1 MPTPASRNLA
11 PTETCR
17 PRPVSLEAPGAS
29 TMQPRKAEPKA
40 VRVAA
45 IIVTWNRKADVLAV
59 VEAIGRQTFDVGCLD
74 VVVVDN
80 ASTDGTSGALCA
92 AFKPERVVENPTDAA
107 HEPDFMV
114 PATVPETVPAMA
126 PASDGS
132 TRGEPPKNT
141 VGFGSLTIVRNA
153 HNHGGCGGFNTGFA
167 YIERFLADTR
177 DTTHRDGPDYV
188 WLVDDDIDLPT
199 DALAQLVRTAEGDKT
214 IGLVGSRAVDFN
226 DRSTTIETTIY
237 FDRERG
243 RMHDAPLASS
253 PHHTAHTA
261 WIKDV
266 GGTKGPNT
274 GPFAGVRD
282 VDVVS
287 ACSMLARWEAICEVG
302 YWDYRYFIY
311 CDDADWCLRFA
322 DKGYRVVCDLD
333 AVVFHTPWYQKLTPA
348 RLYYSQRNIVWLI
361 QKTFPPM
368 RLKYATFRW
377 LASILNDC
385 LRAALH
391 RRIFHAEIIR
401 RTAADIVANR
411 GGKLDH
417 DGPPR
422 SDVIEQLRSIGA
434 MRGNQTIAV
443 LCPSTDAVRWA
454 DELRSMVKAGAGAAG
469 DGPRWVYVVRND
481 VNLDAH
487 LDGNLD
493 AHRDGPAA
501 EGVERVVYSSRP
513 RSKLFRQLAFVQ
525 RRPRA
530 VVVFD
535 QTNDFPL
542 VRGRH
547 NVHIDRKWPDQAQ
560 VERDGLGP
568 RLAFGVRWGATCLAS
583 VWYALTV
590 RPYKSPHK
598 FG

>member
-1 MPTPASRNLA
+1 VPTPASSNLA
-11 PTETCR
+11 PTESCR

-29 TMQPRKAEPKA
+29 SAEPGITEPKVA
-40 VRVAA
+40 RVAA

-59 VEAIGRQTFDVGCLD
+59 VEAIKRQTFDVAQLD

-80 ASTDGTSGALCA
+80 ASTDGTSEALCA

-107 HEPDFMV
+107 HEPRFV
-114 PATVPETVPAMA
+114 EPLSVK
-126 PASDGS
+126 SDG
-132 TRGEPPKNT
+132 GHEPKRNA
-141 VGFGSLTIVRNA
+141 VGFRSLTIVRNEQ
-153 HNHGGCGGFNTGFA
+153 NLGGCGGFNTGFA
-167 YIERFLADTR
+167 YVERFLAER
-177 DTTHRDGPDYV
+177 DSATSASDPDYV

-199 DALAQLVRTAEGDKT
+199 DALKQLVRTAESDKT

-243 RMHDAPLASS
+243 RMHDTPLPSS
-253 PHHTAHTA
+253 PHHDAHTS
-261 WIKDV
+261 WIKGV
-266 GGTKGPNT
+266 VGTKGPNS

-322 DKGYRVVCDLD
+322 ARGYRVVCDLD

-417 DGPPR
+417 DGPSR
-422 SDVIEQLRSIGA
+422 SDVVEQLNTIGA

-454 DELRSMVKAGAGAAG
+454 DELRGTVEADAVASG
-469 DGPRWVYVVRND
+469 DGPRWVYVIRND
-481 VNLDAH
+481 VNL
-487 LDGNLD
+487 
-493 AHRDGPAA
+493 
-501 EGVERVVYSSRP
+501 EGCSTDEVERVIYSRRL
-513 RSKLFRQLAFVQ
+513 RSKLFRQLAFV

-542 VRGRH
+542 LRGRH
-547 NVHIDRKWPDQAQ
+547 NVHIDRKWPGQAQ